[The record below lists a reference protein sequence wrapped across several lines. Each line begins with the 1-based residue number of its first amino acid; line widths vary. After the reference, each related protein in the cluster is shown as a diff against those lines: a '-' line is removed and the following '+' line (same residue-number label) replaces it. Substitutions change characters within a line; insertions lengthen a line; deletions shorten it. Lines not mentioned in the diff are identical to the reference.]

1 MSGDDEGPYSGP
13 TIVTTLEGGRF
24 TVWPGCRYILILT
37 ATRALLNT
45 TFKGSVHSPGIM
57 INMHKYLFKKMTQAC
72 IKNSEILTPIL
83 IDLIR

>member
-45 TFKGSVHSPGIM
+45 TFKVGHLIFNN
-57 INMHKYLFKKMTQAC
+57 ILRIFKTIENVCLKLRSLPATL
-72 IKNSEILTPIL
+72 S
-83 IDLIR
+83 

>member
-45 TFKGSVHSPGIM
+45 TFKVGHLIYNN
-57 INMHKYLFKKMTQAC
+57 ILYLK
-72 IKNSEILTPIL
+72 
-83 IDLIR
+83 R